1 MDLISSDR
9 LNFGS
14 ISSPPIIAPFL
25 DGDSIH
31 IISSGPIYY
40 RQENDESI
48 ATMLSTDLVIQF
60 PDIELEFSRLP
71 LSLVF
76 VVTWYKAQSNS
87 ISYCNLTNTFQVVL
101 MSNGLRT
108 FVKFNYGDI
117 QWGGSTTLIGV
128 SAGDRL
134 NFIMNPNSLSSDVYS
149 LANSNLTYQVDR
161 RLVPVTVSTSLIS
174 KSTSHMLL
182 DLSPTPTV
190 VTATISRSSP
200 SFSAI
205 KSVTSTIMRVTSTK
219 NQSPITSI
227 KGSITATDVISTM
240 APTLTSTGAS
250 LDTMTVT
257 NIPSL
262 LTTQS
267 ASVHVVTTSATLV
280 PSMTPSDHSN
290 STSTVENFFEMNKW
304 AFVSIFILVG
314 LVSLLLLPG
323 AVCGYIKISR
333 PIYENLTT

>member
-1 MDLISSDR
+1 
-9 LNFGS
+9 
-14 ISSPPIIAPFL
+14 
-25 DGDSIH
+25 
-31 IISSGPIYY
+31 
-40 RQENDESI
+40 
-48 ATMLSTDLVIQF
+48 MLSTDLAVQF
-60 PDIELEFSRLP
+60 PDIELEFSRFP

-76 VVTWYKAQSNS
+76 VATWYKAQSNN

-149 LANSNLTYQVDR
+149 LANSNLTYQVDS

-174 KSTSHMLL
+174 RSTSYMML
-182 DLSPTPTV
+182 DLSPTPTAV
-190 VTATISRSSP
+190 TASYMMLDLSPTHTAVTASYMMLDLSPTPTAVTATISRSSP
-200 SFSAI
+200 ILSAI
-205 KSVTSTIMRVTSTK
+205 KSVTSSIMRVTSTK
-219 NQSPITSI
+219 NQPPITSI
-227 KGSITATDVISTM
+227 KGGITATDVISTT
-240 APTLTSTGAS
+240 AITFTSTGAS
-250 LDTMTVT
+250 LDTMTVI
-257 NIPSL
+257 NIPTL

-267 ASVHVVTTSATLV
+267 ASVHIVTTSATLA
-280 PSMTPSDHSN
+280 PSMTPDRSN

-304 AFVSIFILVG
+304 AFISVFILVG

-323 AVCGYIKISR
+323 AVCGYIKISK